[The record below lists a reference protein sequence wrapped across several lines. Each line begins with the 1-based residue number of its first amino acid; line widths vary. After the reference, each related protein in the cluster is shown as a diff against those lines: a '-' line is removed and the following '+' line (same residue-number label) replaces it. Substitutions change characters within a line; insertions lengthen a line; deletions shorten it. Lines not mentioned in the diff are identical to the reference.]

1 MNTHNPS
8 DFYNTIKQRERAE
21 IKVRGSI
28 FIATA
33 IPVSSKDM
41 ALKELDAL
49 RSEYYDASHNCFA
62 YRFGKNGL
70 EFRTS
75 DDGEPSGSAGKPM
88 LFILQKYDVSDI
100 LLVITR
106 YFGGTKL
113 GIGGLAR
120 AYSGASS
127 LVLESCIKVPIF
139 SSADIK
145 VFCTYDDVSA
155 IKKVIDEYALYHDS
169 HYHDAIEFIAK
180 IPLSKIEE
188 FCDAIVSVSAGRA
201 GTVIQKNDN

>member
-49 RSEYYDASHNCFA
+49 RSEYFDASHNCFA

-88 LFILQKYDVSDI
+88 LFILQKNDVSDI

-145 VFCTYDDVSA
+145 VFA
-155 IKKVIDEYALYHDS
+155 HMMMFQQLKK
-169 HYHDAIEFIAK
+169 
-180 IPLSKIEE
+180 
-188 FCDAIVSVSAGRA
+188 
-201 GTVIQKNDN
+201 